1 MASGVLRS
9 CRMLLAGFAALA
21 VVTAAPISAYAGDG
35 DTFDVSGTVNSKN
48 EDKET
53 IVFITDDLGKKNQ
66 PITID
71 MSHMSSAF
79 VAIRAGQSASFTIEA
94 RESNSYLAHTLVSE
108 GSYVN
113 GTDLG
118 TQEVFQTRSS
128 SIKAHVANV
137 GEDDEALSQQ
147 HRDNNLR
154 RQEADDHDND
164 PND

>member
-1 MASGVLRS
+1 MASGILRS

-35 DTFDVSGTVNSKN
+35 DTFDVRGTVNSKN

-71 MSHMSSAF
+71 MSKMSSAF
-79 VAIRAGQSASFTIEA
+79 VAIKDGQSASFTIEA
-94 RESNSYLAHTLVSE
+94 RESNSYLAHVLVSE
-108 GSYVN
+108 GSYVH

-118 TQEVFQTRSS
+118 AREEFQTRGS
-128 SIKAHVANV
+128 SIKAGV
-137 GEDDEALSQQ
+137 GGVPDDDEALSQQ
-147 HRDNNLR
+147 HRTNDLR
-154 RQEADDHDND
+154 SQDEDDHDND